1 MNSKILTLLGFAS
14 KAGKLQYGMAKASE
28 SVKVSKSKLLICAC
42 DVSDKSKKEVEF
54 ISHNKNLEYII
65 LEEVT
70 IEELSA
76 AVGRKCGIISV
87 CDNGFAEAILKLLG
101 GCANDQ

>member
-1 MNSKILTLLGFAS
+1 MKNKVLTLLGFAS
-14 KAGKLQYGMAKASE
+14 KAGRLQFGMAKSIE
-28 SVKVSKSKLLICAC
+28 SVKNGKSKLLVYAN
-42 DVSDKSKKEVEF
+42 DVSDKSKKEVKF
-54 ISHNKNLEYII
+54 ISHNKNLGCIS